1 MMPSK
6 SLTPCKVPA
15 LVPETY
21 LVISDSNKDILSFR
35 ALGTLFAGAH
45 VCAKNI
51 SYNIF
56 SICARTAFVYPYVPI
71 LLYIYILYKVS
82 ICYYLVCS
90 KEKTGSQAGKKQ
102 GVRESA
108 PKTEVFA

>member
-1 MMPSK
+1 MRPPK

-21 LVISDSNKDILSFR
+21 LVISMSNKDILSFR

-45 VCAKNI
+45 VCAKNT
-51 SYNIF
+51 SYIIF
-56 SICARTAFVYPYVPI
+56 SICARTAFVCPYVPI
-71 LLYIYILYKVS
+71 LLYIYIITKVS
-82 ICYYLVCS
+82 SCFYVVCS
-90 KEKTGSQAGKKQ
+90 NEKTGSQAGKKQ

-108 PKTEVFA
+108 PKTEVLA